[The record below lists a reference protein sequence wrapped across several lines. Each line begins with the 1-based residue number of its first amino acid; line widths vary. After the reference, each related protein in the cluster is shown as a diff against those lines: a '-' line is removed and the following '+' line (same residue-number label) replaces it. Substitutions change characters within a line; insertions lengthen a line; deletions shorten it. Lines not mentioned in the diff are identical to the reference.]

1 MLKIV
6 LLWLFPL
13 IIWANNA
20 PLSVIKLP
28 PSKVFVGAYINQI
41 SNINL
46 KTNNFDVDMYLWF
59 RWDDPKLTPD
69 KTFWIVGGKHHV
81 QSGKHRK
88 TSTQWGSLCVSS
100 CGRNHQTQLEC
111 HPFPPQ

>member
-69 KTFWIVGGKHHV
+69 KTFWIVGGE
-81 QSGKHRK
+81 
-88 TSTQWGSLCVSS
+88 TSRPIG
-100 CGRNHQTQLEC
+100 
-111 HPFPPQ
+111 